1 MDRGTLLGLLKKHI
15 KAILYALARKL
26 SGKKRRKKALLRAFQ
41 ATEMGIQ
48 VRDVQR
54 VVSHESDS
62 VGPHKPVW
70 AVEKSKRRER
80 LR

>member
-1 MDRGTLLGLLKKHI
+1 MDRGAFLGVFKKHV
-15 KAILYALARKL
+15 KAVIHSLARKL
-26 SGKKRRKKALLRAFQ
+26 SGKKRRKEALLRAFQ

-54 VVSHESDS
+54 VVSHESDT
-62 VGPHKPVW
+62 VRPHKPVW
-70 AVEKSKRRER
+70 AVEKPERRER

>member
-1 MDRGTLLGLLKKHI
+1 MDRGAFLGFLAKHLTSI
-15 KAILYALARKL
+15 IHKVARQL
-26 SGKKRRKKALLRAFQ
+26 SGKKRRQTALLRAFQ

-62 VGPHKPVW
+62 VRPHKPVW
-70 AVEKSKRRER
+70 AVEKPKRPVG

>member
-1 MDRGTLLGLLKKHI
+1 MDRSAFLGLPKKHI
-15 KAILYALARKL
+15 KAVLHALARKL
-26 SGKKRRKKALLRAFQ
+26 SGKKRRKEALLRAFQ

-54 VVSHESDS
+54 VVSHEGDT
-62 VGPHKPVW
+62 VGPHKPMW
-70 AVEKSKRRER
+70 AVEKPKRRER